1 MIYSRHKGIKKFNT
15 SNIDRM
21 ELDMTLYEE
30 IYFDITIEGKKS
42 DVKRL
47 EKFLLGGGCDDFF
60 EVHPEHISYADEFV
74 ESDESAN
81 VRMFFSDDLGIELDE
96 LDTDE
101 FLEVLCRAA
110 ASLDLTGH
118 IYDINDDEYS
128 FRSEAGSSDFYN
140 SKNVRIFN
148 DELDDAARSE
158 EVDDED

>member
-1 MIYSRHKGIKKFNT
+1 
-15 SNIDRM
+15 M
-21 ELDMTLYEE
+21 EIDMTLYEE

-42 DVKRL
+42 DAKRL

-74 ESDESAN
+74 ESDESAT

-110 ASLDLTGH
+110 VSLDLTGH

-140 SKNVRIFN
+140 AKNVRIFN